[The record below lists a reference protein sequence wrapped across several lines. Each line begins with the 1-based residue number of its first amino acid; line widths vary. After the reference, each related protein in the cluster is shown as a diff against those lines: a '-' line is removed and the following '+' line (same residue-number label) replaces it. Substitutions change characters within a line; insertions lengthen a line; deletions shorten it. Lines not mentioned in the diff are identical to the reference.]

1 MPAVTN
7 MDHARS
13 GRMAL
18 QPTLNTSRLAL
29 RPYLPVDAQR
39 VQQLAGA
46 REVADT
52 TLHVP
57 HPYPDGA
64 AEAWIASHKIA
75 WQAGTGV
82 TYAITDRVSG
92 ALYGSVALSITPE
105 HERAE
110 LGYWIAVPF
119 WNQGYCTEAAREL
132 VAMAL
137 GPLHLHR
144 LQARHLQRNPAS
156 GRVLQKLGMHLEG
169 VHRESVRK
177 WNRFEDL
184 AMYAILAREW
194 VLMNEQAK

>member
-1 MPAVTN
+1 MPQ
-7 MDHARS
+7 
-13 GRMAL
+13 
-18 QPTLNTSRLAL
+18 QPTLYTSRLAL
-29 RPYLPVDAQR
+29 RPFVALDAQR

-52 TLHVP
+52 TQHIP

-64 AEAWIASHKIA
+64 AEMWIASHKPA
-75 WQAGTGV
+75 WDSGTGA
-82 TYAITDRVSG
+82 TFAITDRTSG
-92 ALYGSVALSITPE
+92 ALYGGVALAIARE

-119 WNQGYCTEAAREL
+119 WNRGYCTEAARQ
-132 VAMAL
+132 MAAL
-137 GPLHLHR
+137 AFGPLQLHR

-156 GRVLQKLGMHLEG
+156 GRVMQKLGMQPEG
-169 VHRESVRK
+169 VQRESVKK

-194 VLMNEQAK
+194 LRMEEQTR